1 MNVFES
7 LFSSSGT
14 LFGHLRAMITTTMS
28 ASSDTSDPSP
38 GPRQHA
44 PASASKSDGPAFS
57 SQSTEA
63 STSSPPRRKRT
74 TPRKRKVPRVY
85 RPDEGSIYDIMHD
98 NSGKSLYILPICW
111 TDLHA
116 TLLGA
121 SFTEGAPIVTPV
133 PETIPGRWLDPS
145 LLARQ
150 LTDQLHTL
158 VRGEASM
165 TRIFCKNM
173 AMKNA
178 MGIFFPNRLANPK
191 MNAELDIYFGQR
203 LFRKAVR
210 IPCLW
215 KTPNA
220 SSFATIPTLPND
232 SFCVPNPNDS
242 FYVPN
247 SPQEPQPELLQQTPN
262 VPILAYIN
270 KSQVAFIRQNLF
282 RVVQTPDNPNAAVA
296 SLQALRSKHLIPA
309 DVDQDPYLVAMMV
322 AMAQA
327 RFYQDVP
334 YSQKSDSQQSN
345 RSGNGRPCQI
355 EKLDFEDTK
364 VTVIAHDEGM
374 ENSPRFLVY
383 TATVTADYMERWLYP
398 LKVPQSSKKAK
409 KQISLDITMT
419 PVPFWPILGLKER
432 LARAL
437 GKDIVGP
444 DVYSD
449 AYPDHIGFWDDL
461 VEPRKDD
468 SSNNNSTTSK
478 NESNSRKRRAE
489 RQGGREDMQSSPSSQ
504 SQTQS
509 QGSPGYN
516 SQGSATSSQSQR
528 AGESSDSD
536 SQREP
541 LSEVYNSSFEEE
553 DEEEEAPESDSATRS
568 SGTGDRAT
576 TAADRADRDRPVLSP
591 NTKRRRTARSI
602 SAVEVR

>member
-1 MNVFES
+1 
-7 LFSSSGT
+7 
-14 LFGHLRAMITTTMS
+14 
-28 ASSDTSDPSP
+28 
-38 GPRQHA
+38 
-44 PASASKSDGPAFS
+44 
-57 SQSTEA
+57 
-63 STSSPPRRKRT
+63 
-74 TPRKRKVPRVY
+74 
-85 RPDEGSIYDIMHD
+85 MHD
-98 NSGKSLYILPICW
+98 NSGKSLYLLPICW

-133 PETIPGRWLDPS
+133 PETVPGRWLDPS

-158 VRGEASM
+158 IRSETSM

-178 MGIFFPNRLANPK
+178 MGIFFPDRLANPK

-203 LFRKAVR
+203 VFRKAVR

-220 SSFATIPTLPND
+220 SSFTTIPT
-232 SFCVPNPNDS
+232 VPNDS

-247 SPQEPQPELLQQTPN
+247 SPQEPQLELLQQTPN
-262 VPILAYIN
+262 MPILAYIN
-270 KSQVAFIRQNLF
+270 KSQLALIRQNLF
-282 RVVQTPDNPNAAVA
+282 RVIQTPFNPNESVA

-309 DVDQDPYLVAMMV
+309 DVDQDPYIVAMMV
-322 AMAQA
+322 SMAQA
-327 RFYQDVP
+327 HFYQEVS
-334 YSQKSDSQQSN
+334 YSQKSDSQQST
-345 RSGNGRPCQI
+345 RSGNGKPFEI
-355 EKLDFEDTK
+355 AEPKFEDTK
-364 VTVIAHDEGM
+364 VTVIAHDEGI
-374 ENSPRFLVY
+374 ENNPRFLVY

-409 KQISLDITMT
+409 KQINLDITMT

-437 GKDIVGP
+437 GKNIVGP

-449 AYPDHIGFWDDL
+449 LYPDHIGFWDLL
-461 VEPRKDD
+461 VEPRKEDT
-468 SSNNNSTTSK
+468 NNNTPPK

-489 RQGGREDMQSSPSSQ
+489 RQGGRESQSSPSSQ
-504 SQTQS
+504 SQS
-509 QGSPGYN
+509 QGSQGHN

-528 AGESSDSD
+528 GESSESD

-553 DEEEEAPESDSATRS
+553 TPESDTTTSPTRS
-568 SGTGDRAT
+568 EADR
-576 TAADRADRDRPVLSP
+576 ADRADRDRPVLSP

>member
-1 MNVFES
+1 
-7 LFSSSGT
+7 
-14 LFGHLRAMITTTMS
+14 
-28 ASSDTSDPSP
+28 
-38 GPRQHA
+38 
-44 PASASKSDGPAFS
+44 
-57 SQSTEA
+57 
-63 STSSPPRRKRT
+63 
-74 TPRKRKVPRVY
+74 
-85 RPDEGSIYDIMHD
+85 MHD
-98 NSGKSLYILPICW
+98 NSGKSLYVLPICW
-111 TDLHA
+111 TDIHA

-133 PETIPGRWLDPS
+133 PEPIPGRWLDPS
-145 LLARQ
+145 TLARQ

-158 VRGEASM
+158 VRSEASM

-178 MGIFFPNRLANPK
+178 MAIFFPDRLANPK

-220 SSFATIPTLPND
+220 SSFATIPTLPNN
-232 SFCVPNPNDS
+232 SFYVPNNPNDS
-242 FYVPN
+242 FYAPN
-247 SPQEPQPELLQQTPN
+247 SPQDPQPELLQQTPN

-282 RVVQTPDNPNAAVA
+282 RVVQTPENPNAAVA

-327 RFYQDVP
+327 RFYQDVQ
-334 YSQKSDSQQSN
+334 YSQKPDSQQST
-345 RSGNGRPCQI
+345 RSGNGKPCQI

-449 AYPDHIGFWDDL
+449 AHPDHIGFWDDL
-461 VEPRKDD
+461 VEPRIDD
-468 SSNNNSTTSK
+468 SSSNNNNSTPR

-489 RQGGREDMQSSPSSQ
+489 RQGGREDTQSSPAGSQ
-504 SQTQS
+504 SQTES
-509 QGSPGYN
+509 QGSSHGYN

-528 AGESSDSD
+528 ASGESSTNSESGDS

-541 LSEVYNSSFEEE
+541 LSEVYNSSFSEE
-553 DEEEEAPESDSATRS
+553 DDDETLESDT
-568 SGTGDRAT
+568 TT
-576 TAADRADRDRPVLSP
+576 TATASPAPDRTSSADRERPVLSP
-591 NTKRRRTARSI
+591 NTKRRRTARSA

>member
-1 MNVFES
+1 MNAFES

-14 LFGHLRAMITTTMS
+14 LFGHLRAMIAMP
-28 ASSDTSDPSP
+28 ASHDTSGPSP
-38 GPRQHA
+38 GPTLQP
-44 PASASKSDGPAFS
+44 PASAPELDGPASS
-57 SQSTEA
+57 SQCTDA

-74 TPRKRKVPRVY
+74 TPRKRKIPRLH

-98 NSGKSLYILPICW
+98 NSGKSLYVLPICW

-133 PETIPGRWLDPS
+133 PEAVAGRWLDPS

-150 LTDQLHTL
+150 LTDQLHALIRSET
-158 VRGEASM
+158 SM
-165 TRIFCKNM
+165 TRIFYKNM
-173 AMKNA
+173 AMKTA
-178 MGIFFPNRLANPK
+178 IGIFFPDRLADPK

-203 LFRKAVR
+203 VFRKAVR

-220 SSFATIPTLPND
+220 TSFTTIPTL
-232 SFCVPNPNDS
+232 PNDS

-247 SPQEPQPELLQQTPN
+247 SPEEPQPELPQQTSN
-262 VPILAYIN
+262 TPILAYIN
-270 KSQVAFIRQNLF
+270 KSQLALIRQNLF
-282 RVVQTPDNPNAAVA
+282 RIVQTPFNPNEAVA

-309 DVDQDPYLVAMMV
+309 DVDQDPYIVAMMV
-322 AMAQA
+322 SMAQA
-327 RFYQDVP
+327 HFYQEVF

-345 RSGNGRPCQI
+345 RSGNGKPFEI
-355 EKLDFEDTK
+355 AEPKFEDTK
-364 VTVIAHDEGM
+364 VAVIAHDEGI
-374 ENSPRFLVY
+374 ENNPRFLVY
-383 TATVTADYMERWLYP
+383 TATVTADYLERWLYP

-409 KQISLDITMT
+409 KEINLDITMT

-449 AYPDHIGFWDDL
+449 SHPDHIGFWDLL
-461 VEPRKDD
+461 VEPRKD
-468 SSNNNSTTSK
+468 NANKNTPPK

-489 RQGGREDMQSSPSSQ
+489 RQGGRESQSSQ
-504 SQTQS
+504 SQVS
-509 QGSPGYN
+509 QGGYI

-528 AGESSDSD
+528 AESSESD

-553 DEEEEAPESDSATRS
+553 APTESDTTTSPTRS
-568 SGTGDRAT
+568 ET
-576 TAADRADRDRPVLSP
+576 DRADRTAANRAPDRGDRECPVLSP